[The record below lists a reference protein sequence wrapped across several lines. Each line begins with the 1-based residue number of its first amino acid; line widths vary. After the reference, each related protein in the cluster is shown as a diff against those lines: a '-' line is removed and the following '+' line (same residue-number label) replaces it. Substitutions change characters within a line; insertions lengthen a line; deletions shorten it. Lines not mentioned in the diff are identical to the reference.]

1 MANSELES
9 RTKFVFCLT
18 NSFVDEKPLFQCF
31 LVSEAVK
38 AAHQTD
44 MSSDLIFRKALAKK
58 KERIYIYFNVEKLVV
73 NWNRNSLSVNFF
85 YLIIASVLKNSSTI
99 PSLKCLY

>member
-58 KERIYIYFNVEKLVV
+58 KKEYIYTLM
-73 NWNRNSLSVNFF
+73 
-85 YLIIASVLKNSSTI
+85 
-99 PSLKCLY
+99 